1 MKFSII
7 TPSFKQ
13 VDWLRRCVAS
23 VRDQVSAGV
32 SVEHI
37 VQDGGTDG
45 IAEIFPSADSEDYS
59 FRLCSEPDQ
68 GMYDAVNKGL
78 RRADGDIC
86 AYINCDEQ
94 YLPSALER
102 VAMTF
107 ATDAEVDIVFAD
119 AVVTDSDG
127 DYVCSRRV
135 VVPQRIHTTICHLNT
150 LTASMFFRRSAL
162 EKYNL
167 FFNPAWRIVG
177 DAVWVLDALR
187 QGVRMKVLHQYTTA
201 FADTG
206 ENISL
211 YPEAI
216 AESKRMKSTAP
227 PILRFFSPLWALHH
241 RLRKLFSGC
250 YFELPFEYQIY
261 VPSSLSERRTFRV
274 THPTAIWR
282 GRFDWKK

>member
-13 VDWLRRCVAS
+13 IDWLRRCVAS
-23 VRDQVSAGV
+23 VRDQASESV

-37 VQDGGTDG
+37 VQDGGTGGIEEFFPAIDG
-45 IAEIFPSADSEDYS
+45 EYYS
-59 FRLCSEPDQ
+59 FRLFSESDQ

-78 RRADGDIC
+78 RRADGDVC

-94 YLPSALER
+94 YLPGALER
-102 VAMTF
+102 VAATF
-107 ATDAEVDIVFAD
+107 AADAELDIIFAD
-119 AVVTDSDG
+119 AVVMDSDG
-127 DYVCSRRV
+127 DYICSRRV
-135 VVPQRIHTTICHLNT
+135 VVPQRIHTTVCHLNT

-167 FFNPAWRIVG
+167 FFNPAWRDLG
-177 DAVWVLDALR
+177 DTVWVLDALR
-187 QGVRMKVLHQYTTA
+187 QGARMKVLRYYTTV

-206 ENISL
+206 ENMNL
-211 YPEAI
+211 RPNAI
-216 AESKRMKSTAP
+216 AEGKRMKNTMPA
-227 PILRFFSPLWALHH
+227 LRFFSPLWALHH

-261 VPSSLSERRTFRV
+261 MLSSLNERRTFRV
-274 THPTAIWR
+274 AHPTAIWR